1 MKTLA
6 GNPYLVEKE
15 GNVFIESVSIHEIL
29 EEFKPPLFIFLENK
43 IRDNVKIFKEV
54 FTSHFEN
61 SEFFYSFKAN
71 FLPEIC
77 TIIHSEHV
85 GAEIIGELELSL
97 ALKLGFSP
105 SDILLGGPYLPDSLI
120 SRAISLGV
128 KEIIV
133 HDLKDLKKI
142 NAIAQQQ
149 GRVQDTC
156 IRVHSTKYGS
166 KLGIELTQHACKEL
180 QEVKNKFQNIQL
192 KTLLS
197 HLTTQM
203 NNINQYRQ
211 NLGALISSIRKLNKM
226 DVKLK
231 NLNFGGGFPEAT
243 VMKRNQL
250 EKIASFMEHAL
261 HEMDLEVE
269 RVYFEP
275 GRYFVGDAGILIAE
289 IIKVMDDRTI
299 FINVG
304 NHICPKFAKGSYRF
318 YNLSRIKAPH
328 KFKTSINGIV
338 PTDQDILAKDY
349 FFTKELKE
357 GDKVLITNV
366 GAYTLT
372 FSNRFPYSLPLIL
385 SLNKTR
391 IKKIFDP
398 INNKDFSLQHWI

>member
-15 GNVFIESVSIHEIL
+15 GKVSIDGVSIQEIL
-29 EEFKPPLFIFLENK
+29 EEFDPPLFIFLENK
-43 IRDNVKIFKEV
+43 IRDNIKIFKEV
-54 FTSHFEN
+54 FATHFEN

-77 TIIHSEHV
+77 TIIHSEDV
-85 GAEIIGELELSL
+85 GAELIGELELAL
-97 ALKLGFSP
+97 ALKLGFP
-105 SDILLGGPYLPDSLI
+105 PNEIILGGPYLPDSLI

-128 KEIIV
+128 KEIVIY
-133 HDLKDLKKI
+133 DLNDLKKI
-142 NAIAQQQ
+142 NTIAQQQ
-149 GRVQDTC
+149 GCVQDTC
-156 IRVHSTKYGS
+156 IRVYSTKYRS
-166 KLGIELTQHACKEL
+166 KLGIKLDQYACKVL
-180 QEVKNKFQNIQL
+180 QEARNKFQNIQI

-197 HLTTQM
+197 HFTTQM
-203 NNINQYRQ
+203 NNLNRYHQ
-211 NLGALISSIRKLNKM
+211 NIGALISSIKKLSKM
-226 DVKLK
+226 GVKIKTL
-231 NLNFGGGFPEAT
+231 NLGGGFPEAT
-243 VMKRNQL
+243 IMKRNQL
-250 EKIASFMEHAL
+250 EKIASYMEQTF
-261 HEMDLEVE
+261 HEMNVE
-269 RVYFEP
+269 IEHTYFEP

-289 IIKVMDDRTI
+289 IIKVTEDRTI

-349 FFTKELKE
+349 FFTKEIKE
-357 GDKVLITNV
+357 GDKILITNV

-372 FSNRFPYSLPLIL
+372 FSNRFPYPLPAIL
-385 SLNKTR
+385 SINKKR

-398 INNKDFSLQHWI
+398 INDKDFSLQHWI

>member
-1 MKTLA
+1 
-6 GNPYLVEKE
+6 
-15 GNVFIESVSIHEIL
+15 
-29 EEFKPPLFIFLENK
+29 
-43 IRDNVKIFKEV
+43 
-54 FTSHFEN
+54 
-61 SEFFYSFKAN
+61 
-71 FLPEIC
+71 
-77 TIIHSEHV
+77 
-85 GAEIIGELELSL
+85 
-97 ALKLGFSP
+97 
-105 SDILLGGPYLPDSLI
+105 
-120 SRAISLGV
+120 
-128 KEIIV
+128 
-133 HDLKDLKKI
+133 
-142 NAIAQQQ
+142 
-149 GRVQDTC
+149 
-156 IRVHSTKYGS
+156 
-166 KLGIELTQHACKEL
+166 
-180 QEVKNKFQNIQL
+180 VKNKFQNIQL

-197 HLTTQM
+197 HLTTRM

-211 NLGALISSIRKLNKM
+211 NLGALICSIRKLNKM